1 MNVANLVSILAS
13 LSWLLVIGSVL
24 FAGASVAR
32 GGRARSF
39 ASLVVGSLALALVLS
54 TVSQGLIFVQPET
67 RGVVISA
74 LQQTGL
80 RSQALQPGL
89 RFVVPFFESVKTY
102 PIAKQTYTMSG
113 ASAEGQIAG
122 DDSIVAR
129 TADGQEVRIDAS
141 VIFSIDPSEVV
152 DVHVD
157 WQNRYTD
164 SLIRPKVRGIARD
177 SAARYNVQEIYS
189 VRRDDLSQEI
199 ELELSSVLD
208 ENGLILDD
216 FVLRN
221 ITFTPEYAS
230 VIEQKQIAEQEVER
244 QAFVVRQ
251 REQEAEQL
259 REQSKGQADAAVIAA
274 EGKAKS
280 IMIEAEAQATA
291 LEAIGNALTTNPDL
305 LQYTYVQELAE
316 DVNVMLLP
324 ANSPYLFNLPD
335 LEGADSITGR
345 E

>member
-1 MNVANLVSILAS
+1 
-13 LSWLLVIGSVL
+13 
-24 FAGASVAR
+24 
-32 GGRARSF
+32 
-39 ASLVVGSLALALVLS
+39 
-54 TVSQGLIFVQPET
+54 
-67 RGVVISA
+67 
-74 LQQTGL
+74 
-80 RSQALQPGL
+80 
-89 RFVVPFFESVKTY
+89 
-102 PIAKQTYTMSG
+102 MSG

-199 ELELSSVLD
+199 ETELSSVLY

-280 IMIEAEAQATA
+280 IMIEAEAQALASEQQQAQPAQSVPDPSQVNLQAAPAPSADQTGTVSSTQETQPDPA
-291 LEAIGNALTTNPDL
+291 QTNK
-305 LQYTYVQELAE
+305 
-316 DVNVMLLP
+316 M
-324 ANSPYLFNLPD
+324 
-335 LEGADSITGR
+335 
-345 E
+345 

>member
-1 MNVANLVSILAS
+1 MNVASLVSVLAS
-13 LSWLLVIGSVL
+13 LSWLLVIGSIL

-39 ASLVVGSLALALVLS
+39 ASLVGGSLALALVLS
-54 TVSQGLIFVQPET
+54 TVSQGLIFIQPES

-74 LQQTGL
+74 LQQTGI

-89 RFVVPFFESVKTY
+89 RFVVPFFESVREY

-113 ASAEGQIAG
+113 AAAEGQIAG

-141 VIFSIDPSEVV
+141 VIFSINPSEVV
-152 DVHVD
+152 DVHIE
-157 WQNRYTD
+157 WQNRYVD
-164 SLIRPKVRGIARD
+164 GLIRPKLRGIARD
-177 SAARYNVQEIYS
+177 SAARYGIQEIYS
-189 VRRDDLSQEI
+189 ERRDELSYEI
-199 ELELSSVLD
+199 ETDLRSTLQ
-208 ENGLILDD
+208 ENGLMLDA

-230 VIEQKQIAEQEVER
+230 VIEQKQIAEQEVQR
-244 QAFVVRQ
+244 QAFVVKQ

-259 REQSKGQADAAVIAA
+259 RMQAKGQADAVVIAA
-274 EGKAKS
+274 EGKAQE
-280 IMIEAEAQATA
+280 ILIEAQAQAAA
-291 LEAIGNALTTNPDL
+291 LEAIGDALTTNPDL
-305 LQYTYVQELAE
+305 LQYTYVQELGD
-316 DVNVMLLP
+316 DVKVMLVP
-324 ANSPYLFNLPD
+324 ANSPYLFELPE
-335 LEGADSITGR
+335 LEDT

>member
-1 MNVANLVSILAS
+1 MNVASLVSILAS
-13 LSWLLVIGSVL
+13 LSWLLVIGSIL
-24 FAGASVAR
+24 FAGANIAR

-39 ASLVVGSLALALVLS
+39 ASLVLGSLALALVLS
-54 TVSQGLIFVQPET
+54 TISQGLIFIQPES

-74 LQQTGL
+74 LQQKGI

-89 RFVVPFFESVKTY
+89 RFVVPFFESVRTY

-152 DVHVD
+152 DVHIE

-164 SLIRPKVRGIARD
+164 GLIRPMVRGIARD
-177 SAARYNVQEIYS
+177 AAARYNVQEIYS
-189 VRRDDLSQEI
+189 VRRDDLSVEI
-199 ELELSSVLD
+199 EDELFHILD
-208 ENGLILDD
+208 INGLMLDD

-244 QAFVVRQ
+244 QAFVVKQ
-251 REQEAEQL
+251 RAQEAEQL
-259 REQSKGQADAAVIAA
+259 REQAKGQADAAVIAA
-274 EGKAKS
+274 EGEAKS
-280 IMIEAEAQATA
+280 ILIEAQAQAEA
-291 LEAIGNALTTNPDL
+291 LQEIGNALNTNPDL

-324 ANSPYLFNLPD
+324 ANSPYLFNLPEI
-335 LEGADSITGR
+335 EGM

>member
-1 MNVANLVSILAS
+1 MNVANLVSVLAS
-13 LSWLLVIGSVL
+13 LSWLLVIGSLL

-39 ASLVVGSLALALVLS
+39 ASLVIGALALALVLS
-54 TVSQGLIFVQPET
+54 TVSQGLIFVQPEM

-80 RSQALQPGL
+80 RAQPLQPGL

-113 ASAEGQIAG
+113 AAAEGQIAG

-141 VIFSIDPSEVV
+141 VIFSLHPSEVV
-152 DVHVD
+152 DVHIE
-157 WQNRYTD
+157 WQNRYVD
-164 SLIRPKVRGIARD
+164 GLIRPKLRGIARD
-177 SAARYNVQEIYS
+177 SAARYAVQEIYS
-189 VRRDDLSQEI
+189 VRRDELAIEI
-199 ELELSSVLD
+199 EAELQNVLD
-208 ENGLILDD
+208 TNGLMLDA

-230 VIEQKQIAEQEVER
+230 VIEQKQIAEQEVEK
-244 QAFVVRQ
+244 QAFVVKQ

-259 REQSKGQADAAVIAA
+259 RQQAKGQADAVVIAA
-274 EGKAKS
+274 DGQAQK
-280 IMIEAEAQATA
+280 ILIEAKAQAAA
-291 LEAIGNALTTNPDL
+291 LHAIGDALTTNPDL
-305 LQYTYVQELAE
+305 LQYTYVQELGD
-316 DVNVMLLP
+316 DVQVMLVP
-324 ANSPYLFNLPD
+324 ANSPYLFKLPE
-335 LEGADSITGR
+335 LEATAGTPAS